1 MNGELKH
8 TSSIEK
14 VAAGAFSDNTQL
26 PEFFG
31 DVKVQAIMTPKE
43 GTAHAKKAPSNVVAI
58 SPEACTVKVSTTA
71 DYFFDPLTSQTKVT
85 TKDSAVFTNHWC
97 DLENITCTSQSW
109 TTAHQFEVNE

>member
-31 DVKVQAIMTPKE
+31 DVKVLAIMTPKE
-43 GTAHAKKAPSNVVAI
+43 GTATAKRAPSNVVAI

-71 DYFFDPLTSQTKVT
+71 EYFFDPLTTQTFIS
-85 TKDSAVFTNHWC
+85 TKDKAVFTSHWC
-97 DLENITCTSQSW
+97 DLENITCT
-109 TTAHQFEVNE
+109 